1 MLEENRSFVSINNNR
16 KKIKSTMNKFV
27 SISFA
32 LIVLFGIVSSIQAC
46 VYDSDCGTAARCIN
60 GMCQA
65 MSDCV
70 TSLDCLKYGI
80 YYECSAGRCI
90 PSKHKICRSDADCK
104 KNFLHKH
111 CVNYRCT

>member
-1 MLEENRSFVSINNNR
+1 
-16 KKIKSTMNKFV
+16 MNKII

-104 KNFLHKH
+104 KNLIHKH